1 MADLKSAE
9 MALSAKE
16 RRVLE
21 GWTRRRK
28 TSQALATRARIV
40 LACADGGS
48 ITEVAAALGV
58 SRTTVAKWR
67 SRFLVSRLEGLDDD
81 PRPGAPRKITDEQVA
96 LVISKTLEEK
106 GPGEHLHW
114 TTRSMAAATGLS
126 QSAVS
131 RIWRASG
138 IKPRLKFPP
147 RTYASDD
154 PGPGRSRDQR

>member
-1 MADLKSAE
+1 MGSPRTAE
-9 MALSAKE
+9 MYLSVEE
-16 RRVLE
+16 RQVLE

-28 TSQALATRARIV
+28 TSQARALRARIV

-48 ITEVAAALGV
+48 NTEVAVALRV
-58 SRTTVAKWR
+58 SRATVAKWR
-67 SRFLVSRLEGLDDD
+67 SRFLVGRLQGLDDA

-106 GPGEHLHW
+106 GLGQDTRW

-126 QSAVS
+126 QSAIS

-138 IKPRLKFPP
+138 IK
-147 RTYASDD
+147 
-154 PGPGRSRDQR
+154 QR